1 MFGLVRSRC
10 SQYQLHSV
18 RKRLPIT
25 GILVHHISQKLAS
38 FSSSTID
45 KSQQEKK
52 EKKKDDDEN
61 DNDCNNISILYQRD
75 TNRDIMPRASFFV
88 SSLNSI
94 YWVWYVADFIPA
106 VNASPID
113 DLHINSYY
121 GLGGLGLSLFIQAA
135 FTLYPNSLISKIAYK
150 SSSPVSTSSNNNNN
164 NNSNNNTPQQ
174 RQQQQQQQQGDEILV
189 WKNTL
194 PLVRPSSTPLR
205 YPLGKITM
213 DKASDNVHKI
223 LKELGGDMKKF
234 QGHLSLNRDDND
246 NSNSSSSSLNTIYKM
261 MTNWPLLI
269 EIKEPS
275 EVYDSQKMLEVLLLS
290 SRRGG
295 RGLTSQV
302 NDSNR
307 VDHRHTST
315 SNAKFSQRKK
325 MKQRQKKQGRSRK

>member
-10 SQYQLHSV
+10 SQYQLHPV
-18 RKRLPIT
+18 RKRLPIS
-25 GILVHHISQKLAS
+25 GILVHHISQKLL
-38 FSSSTID
+38 FSSSID
-45 KSQQEKK
+45 NSQEK
-52 EKKKDDDEN
+52 EQKKKDDDEN
-61 DNDCNNISILYQRD
+61 SNDCNTSILYQRD
-75 TNRDIMPRASFFV
+75 PNRDIMPRASFFV

-113 DLHINSYY
+113 DLHINNYY

-150 SSSPVSTSSNNNNN
+150 SSSPVSTLNNN
-164 NNSNNNTPQQ
+164 NNNTPQQ

-194 PLVRPSSTPLR
+194 PLVRPSSTPIR
-205 YPLGKITM
+205 FPLGKITM
-213 DKASDNVHKI
+213 DKASDNTHKI

-234 QGHLSLNRDDND
+234 QGHLSLKRDDD
-246 NSNSSSSSLNTIYKM
+246 DDDDSSDNSSSSSMNIIYKM
-261 MTNWPLLI
+261 MTNWPLLV

-275 EVYDSQKMLEVLLLS
+275 EVYDSQKMLEVLLS
-290 SRRGG
+290 SSG
-295 RGLTSQV
+295 RGLKSQV
-302 NDSNR
+302 NESNR
-307 VDHRHTST
+307 IDHRSTST

-325 MKQRQKKQGRSRK
+325 MKHQQKKQGRKKK

>member
-10 SQYQLHSV
+10 SQYQLHSVV

-38 FSSSTID
+38 FSSSSID
-45 KSQQEKK
+45 KSQQE
-52 EKKKDDDEN
+52 KKDDDEN

-164 NNSNNNTPQQ
+164 NNTPQQ
-174 RQQQQQQQQGDEILV
+174 RQQQQQQQGDEILV

-302 NDSNR
+302 DESNR
-307 VDHRHTST
+307 VDHRHTSI